1 MPQTITLSRS
11 VVQVNGLSEN
21 ISRKQVKHIYA
32 AYFSRSLVKEGDVM
46 DLALSLAAVS

>member
-1 MPQTITLSRS
+1 MPQTITLSRF
-11 VVQVNGLSEN
+11 VVSINGLSEN

-32 AYFSRSLVKEGDVM
+32 AYFSWSLVKEDVM